1 MKKLLNFEVLKSKW
15 MEESEFRKEYDAL
28 ELEYKI
34 ALELIKARSK
44 AGLTQQE
51 VAIRM
56 GTTQSVI
63 ARLESG
69 TMLPSVKTLN
79 KFAQATGKLLELHI
93 S

>member
-1 MKKLLNFEVLKSKW
+1 MKKWIDFETLKNKW
-15 MEESEFRKEYDAL
+15 MEDAEFGKEYEAL

-34 ALELIKARSK
+34 AFELITARSK
-44 AGLTQQE
+44 AGMTQQE
-51 VAIRM
+51 VATRM

-69 TMLPSVKTLN
+69 TILPSVKTLN

>member
-1 MKKLLNFEVLKSKW
+1 MEKW
-15 MEESEFRKEYDAL
+15 MDFETLKNQWMKNDEFAEEYEAL

-44 AGLTQQE
+44 AGLSQKE
-51 VAIRM
+51 VAQRM

-69 TMLPSVKTLN
+69 AFSPTVKTLN
-79 KFAQATGKLLELHI
+79 KYAQATGKHLELHI
-93 S
+93 N

>member
-1 MKKLLNFEVLKSKW
+1 MEKWISFETLKNQW
-15 MEESEFRKEYDAL
+15 MEDADFNKEYEAL
-28 ELEYKI
+28 ALEYKI

-44 AGLTQQE
+44 AGLTQEE
-51 VAIRM
+51 VALKM

-69 TMLPSVKTLN
+69 NGLPSVKTLN
-79 KFAQATGKLLELHI
+79 KYAKATGKHLELHL

>member
-1 MKKLLNFEVLKSKW
+1 MKEWIDFETLKNKW
-15 MEESEFRKEYDAL
+15 MEEGEFRKEYEAL

-51 VAIRM
+51 VAAKM

>member
-1 MKKLLNFEVLKSKW
+1 MKKW
-15 MEESEFRKEYDAL
+15 MEFETLKNQWMKDSDFKKEYEAL

-34 ALELIKARSK
+34 AIELIKARSR
-44 AGLTQQE
+44 AGLTQEEIAQK
-51 VAIRM
+51 M

-69 TMLPSVKTLN
+69 TVLPSVKTLN
-79 KFAQATGKLLELHI
+79 KFALAAGKHLELHI

>member
-1 MKKLLNFEVLKSKW
+1 MEKWVNFEMLKNQW
-15 MEESEFRKEYDAL
+15 MRNSEFTKEYEAL

-44 AGLTQQE
+44 AGLSQKE
-51 VAIRM
+51 VAQRM

-69 TMLPSVKTLN
+69 AILPTVKTLN
-79 KFAQATGKLLELHI
+79 KYAQATGKHLELHI
-93 S
+93 N